1 MLSGSYI
8 NPEPHGLP
16 GPGTVYYEAMSAS
29 SAKRIDPGI
38 NDREDSDVAYG
49 QAIIREEIAAL
60 TTVADRLDA
69 RFSAAVDAMLSLK
82 PGARI
87 VVSGMGKAGFV
98 GMKISAT
105 LSSIGFPSFFLHPAD
120 AIHGDLGRFT
130 KDDLALLLSNSG
142 ETGEVIR
149 LLPILKQFGTR
160 IISITR
166 SKTSTLASHSDS
178 VIETG
183 IFTEAGPLGLA
194 PTTSTTVMLAI
205 GDALAMTLVKRRG
218 FSREEFAVFH
228 PGGDLGRSLM
238 LVSEIMRSQDSHCVV
253 HHSTV
258 TKRALHSITE
268 TKGRPGACA
277 VVDDSGALLGIFT
290 DGNLR
295 RCLEGDSADF
305 LDRPI
310 GSVCSRNPIT
320 IRPDQLAQEACRV
333 IQERKIDQ
341 VIVVNDEN
349 VPVGLIDIQDLLAFG
364 MIRPNH

>member
-1 MLSGSYI
+1 
-8 NPEPHGLP
+8 
-16 GPGTVYYEAMSAS
+16 MSTRAQKQTDCV
-29 SAKRIDPGI
+29 ANELDH
-38 NDREDSDVAYG
+38 SDVTYG
-49 QAIIREEIAAL
+49 RSIIREEVAAL
-60 TTVADRLDA
+60 TAVAEHLDE
-69 RFSAAVDAMLSLK
+69 RFSAAVEAMLSLK

-142 ETGEVIR
+142 ETGEIIR
-149 LLPILKQFGTR
+149 LLPILKQLGAH
-160 IISITR
+160 IVSITR
-166 SKTSTLASHSDS
+166 SKTSTLATHSDT

-183 IFTEAGPLGLA
+183 VFPEAGPLGLA
-194 PTTSTTVMLAI
+194 PTTSTTVMLAL

-238 LVSEIMRSQDSHCVV
+238 LVSEMMRSGESHCVV
-253 HHSTV
+253 HHSTI
-258 TKRALHSITE
+258 TKKALHAITE

-277 VVDDSGALLGIFT
+277 VVDDSGAIIGVFT

-295 RCLEGDSADF
+295 RYLEGDSADF
-305 LDRPI
+305 LERPI
-310 GSVCSRNPIT
+310 GSICSRNPIT
-320 IRPDQLAQEACRV
+320 IRPDRLAQEACRI
-333 IQERKIDQ
+333 IQERQIDQ
-341 VIVVNDEN
+341 LIVVNEHN
-349 VPVGLIDIQDLLAFG
+349 IPVGLVDIQDLLAFG
-364 MIRPNH
+364 MIRPNR